1 MITNEFKSHIAEFRN
16 TSLQKNKDLLG
27 VKEKEKSKLL
37 CMISVQW
44 YVCVSVYPLLGERK
58 QGHKSFDEIKR
69 ICQWCILR

>member
-1 MITNEFKSHIAEFRN
+1 MNSNHI
-16 TSLQKNKDLLG
+16 SLNLETQAYKKNKDLLG